1 MTATQTEIEGKATNL
16 RALLLKEKPT
26 LVAAGINVDLFVQV
40 LTTKLE
46 TTTTLNA
53 DQEGRKRGLK
63 ESTVKVEAA
72 YRDLDSTT
80 SGFLDAIM
88 GAVGKTTPA
97 AKNFQRIRSR
107 VRMPDSGPATPV
119 EPVRGGPA

>member
-1 MTATQTEIEGKATNL
+1 MSSRASGQGHAKTRRQTNMTATQTEIEGKATNL

-88 GAVGKTTPA
+88 GAVGKPEVVE
-97 AKNFQRIRSR
+97 SR
-107 VRMPDSGPATPV
+107 
-119 EPVRGGPA
+119 